1 MTPLSVTKLF
11 PRSWSHMW
19 VLGIVQLH
27 PSYYSC
33 SLLGI
38 FLSCICEGSDPR
50 GLSIQVRSCLC
61 QLPTR
66 FGLEMIAILPFQ
78 MLAYIFQTPGDY
90 VTLLPSALKP
100 ENASQMHNG
109 VNEGQSWFV
118 FLPCRP
124 LSFSNSVFVF
134 VYFLSVL
141 WKTNAYSKTLSIWF
155 GSVLKSQTDLLNK
168 IYLFIIYLCECFAH
182 MFVGAPSVCLV
193 PTKVRRGR
201 QFP

>member
-50 GLSIQVRSCLC
+50 GLSIQVQSCLC

-78 MLAYIFQTPGDY
+78 MLTYIFQTPGDY

-124 LSFSNSVFVF
+124 LSFSSSVFVF

-141 WKTNAYSKTLSIWF
+141 WKTNTYSKTLSIWF
-155 GSVLKSQTDLLNK
+155 GSVFKSQTDLL
-168 IYLFIIYLCECFAH
+168 
-182 MFVGAPSVCLV
+182 
-193 PTKVRRGR
+193 
-201 QFP
+201 Q